1 MSGNVAPTNERK
13 AKSKLQK
20 ILGKKVD
27 EKIKKFV
34 REKSLEV
41 SAYSFRKK
49 QKNHCNNGGR
59 VTDTQG
65 TN

>member
-1 MSGNVAPTNERK
+1 MIGNVAQTNEGK

-41 SAYSFRKK
+41 SAYPF
-49 QKNHCNNGGR
+49 
-59 VTDTQG
+59 
-65 TN
+65 